1 MAKPAPTVSAG
12 SSVAAETPPKQLGP
26 VFKVAAGPAKWADER
41 VGVAKLSRPFI
52 RKVFPDHWSFLLG
65 EVALYSFVILLLTG
79 VFLTL
84 WFKPS
89 MAEVEYEGTYQL
101 LRGLQMSEAFESTLA
116 ISFDIRGGLL
126 IRQMHHWA
134 AMLFLAAMLAHSL
147 RIFFTG
153 AFRKPR
159 EINWVIGVSLLFIGL
174 IEGFAGY
181 SLPDDLLS
189 GTGLRFVDGLVRAIP
204 IIGTW
209 AEMFVFGG
217 EFPGSLIVA
226 RLYMAHILLIP
237 AVLLGL
243 IAAHLALVVYHKHTQ
258 YPGPGRNDGN
268 VVGYP
273 VFPVYMAKA
282 GGFFFIVFGVITLMG
297 GLMQINPL
305 WTYGPYNPAQ
315 VTAGSQPDWYM
326 GFVEGAIRIMPNWES
341 HIGNTTWSWNVAIP
355 GLGLM
360 GLMAVSMIVY
370 PFVEQWVTGDKAEH
384 HILDRPRN
392 VPTRTAFGV
401 AAMTCYGLF
410 WIGGG
415 NDLIA
420 TQFHVSLNSVTY
432 FLRVMVF
439 AGPVIAFIITKRIC
453 IGLQRSDEER
463 LLHGSE
469 SAIIVRDPSGGYSEA
484 HEPISQD
491 EAYTLTQH
499 VAPLALAPVSEQGDL
514 SDKELKAEQ
523 RRRKAS
529 RFWYLDALRKP
540 TRAELEAA
548 AHHHDDDHAD
558 GNGHGEIGNGHG
570 NGNGNGNGHS
580 NGHGTREVGAGSG
593 ARSQD

>member
-1 MAKPAPTVSAG
+1 MAKPAPTVS
-12 SSVAAETPPKQLGP
+12 SSRSVAAETPPKQLGP
-26 VFKVAAGPAKWADER
+26 VFKVAAGPAKWADDR
-41 VGVAKLSRPFI
+41 IGVAKLSRPFI

-65 EVALYSFVILLLTG
+65 EVALYSFIILLLTG
-79 VFLTL
+79 VFLTF

-159 EINWVIGVSLLFIGL
+159 EINWLIGVSLLFIGL

-209 AEMFVFGG
+209 VEMFVFAG

-282 GGFFFIVFGVITLMG
+282 GGFFFIVVGVITLMG

-360 GLMAVSMIVY
+360 GLMAVAMGLY
-370 PFVEQWVTGDKAEH
+370 PFVEQWVTGDKSEH

-420 TQFHVSLNSVTY
+420 TQFDVSLNSVTY

-439 AGPVIAFIITKRIC
+439 VGPVIAFIITKRIC
-453 IGLQRSDEER
+453 IGLQRADAER

-484 HEPISQD
+484 HVPIDQE

-499 VAPLALAPVSEQGDL
+499 VEPLPLAPVAEQGDL

-523 RRRKAS
+523 RRRKAT

-540 TRAELEAA
+540 TRTELEAA
-548 AHHHDDDHAD
+548 AHHDDDHGD
-558 GNGHGEIGNGHG
+558 GNGHGEIGNG
-570 NGNGNGNGHS
+570 
-580 NGHGTREVGAGSG
+580 NGHGTQEIGAGSG
-593 ARSQD
+593 ARRAQD